1 MTIELLANSKDKPN
15 TKLIIDGQEVDLKG
29 ICRIK
34 VELSDLA
41 DEPFIKVI
49 TEKVDKRTEVYS
61 G

>member
-29 ICRIK
+29 VRRIK

-41 DEPFIKVI
+41 DETFIKVV

>member
-29 ICRIK
+29 VCRIK
-34 VELSDLA
+34 VKLSDLA

-49 TEKVDKRTEVYS
+49 TEKVDKRTEVYN

>member
-15 TKLIIDGQEVDLKG
+15 TMVIIDGQEIDLKG
-29 ICRIK
+29 VCRIK
-34 VELSDLA
+34 AELSCLA

-49 TEKVDKRTEVYS
+49 TEQVGKRTEVYS

>member
-29 ICRIK
+29 VCRIK

-49 TEKVDKRTEVYS
+49 TEKIDKRTEVY
-61 G
+61 GG

>member
-29 ICRIK
+29 VCRIK

-41 DEPFIKVI
+41 DEPFMKVI
-49 TEKVDKRTEVYS
+49 AEKVDKRTEVYS

>member
-29 ICRIK
+29 VCRIK

-41 DEPFIKVI
+41 DETFIKVVA
-49 TEKVDKRTEVYS
+49 EKVDKRTEVYS

>member
-29 ICRIK
+29 VCRIK

-41 DEPFIKVI
+41 DEPFIKVV

>member
-15 TKLIIDGQEVDLKG
+15 TKLIIDGQEIDLKG
-29 ICRIK
+29 VCRIK

-41 DEPFIKVI
+41 DETFIKVV

>member
-29 ICRIK
+29 VCRIK

-49 TEKVDKRTEVYS
+49 TEKVDKRTEVYN

>member
-29 ICRIK
+29 VRRIK

-41 DEPFIKVI
+41 DEPFIKVV
-49 TEKVDKRTEVYS
+49 TEQVGKRTEAYS

>member
-29 ICRIK
+29 VCRIK
-34 VELSDLA
+34 VKLSDLA
-41 DEPFIKVI
+41 DETFIKVV

>member
-29 ICRIK
+29 VCKIK

-41 DEPFIKVI
+41 DEPFMKVI
-49 TEKVDKRTEVYS
+49 TEQVGKRTEIYS

>member
-15 TKLIIDGQEVDLKG
+15 TKVIIDGQEVDLKG
-29 ICRIK
+29 VCRIK

-49 TEKVDKRTEVYS
+49 TEKVDKRAEVYN

>member
-1 MTIELLANSKDKPN
+1 MTIELLANNKDKSN

-29 ICRIK
+29 VCRIK

>member
-29 ICRIK
+29 VCRIK

-41 DEPFIKVI
+41 DETFIKVV

>member
-15 TKLIIDGQEVDLKG
+15 TKLIIDGQEIDLKG
-29 ICRIK
+29 VCRIK

-41 DEPFIKVI
+41 DETFIKVVA
-49 TEKVDKRTEVYS
+49 EKVDKRTEVYS

>member
-15 TKLIIDGQEVDLKG
+15 TKLIIDGREVDLKG
-29 ICRIK
+29 VCRIK
-34 VELSDLA
+34 VELSDFA
-41 DEPFIKVI
+41 DEPFIKVV

>member
-15 TKLIIDGQEVDLKG
+15 TKVIIDGQEVDLKG
-29 ICRIK
+29 VRRIK

-49 TEKVDKRTEVYS
+49 TEQVGKRTEVYS

>member
-15 TKLIIDGQEVDLKG
+15 TKLIIDGQEADLKG
-29 ICRIK
+29 VCRIK

-49 TEKVDKRTEVYS
+49 TEKVDKRTEVYN